1 MTALATIEQK
11 QENILGQLITKGN
24 LAMLS
29 EQNRIDYY
37 YMMCDRYGLDPLSKP
52 YDYITT
58 TPKDGPPV
66 ISLYPNTRAAAQMR
80 ANQGISVSITS
91 RELLGDVYMVTAK
104 AIRRDGTHE
113 ECSGCVPIYPNMTL
127 QAKANAYMKAETAAR
142 RRATIAA
149 CGMADSE
156 GDVTPAEIKDGALEP
171 SAEVLE
177 GEVMETTPLSKQIAA
192 KIAAIPGLTSEAV
205 ASLLAENKI
214 DPKKVDK
221 LPTARHGEVLALID
235 AMVGVSAA

>member
-52 YDYITT
+52 FDYITT
-58 TPKDGPPV
+58 KTRDGEV

-80 ANQGISVSITS
+80 ANQGISVEISARQLI
-91 RELLGDVYMVTAK
+91 GDDVYMVTAK
-104 AIRRDGTHE
+104 AIRRDGTYE
-113 ECSGCVPIYPNMTL
+113 ECAGCVPIYKDMAP

-156 GDVTPAEIKDGALEP
+156 GDVTPADIKDGALNP
-171 SAEVLE
+171 SPDVLE
-177 GEVMETTPLSKQIAA
+177 AEVMEPLSKQIAA

-205 ASLLAENKI
+205 ALLLKENNI

-221 LPTARHGEVLALID
+221 LPAERHGEVFALIN
-235 AMVGVSAA
+235 AMAGVA

>member
-52 YDYITT
+52 FDYITT
-58 TPKDGPPV
+58 KTKDGEV

-80 ANQGISVSITS
+80 ANQGISVSIAS

-104 AIRRDGTHE
+104 AIRRDGTFE
-113 ECSGCVPIYPNMTL
+113 ECAGCVPIYKDMAP

-156 GDVTPAEIKDGALEP
+156 GDITPVDAKDGGLEP
-171 SAEVLE
+171 SADVLDA
-177 GEVMETTPLSKQIAA
+177 EVMEPLSKQISA

-205 ASLLAENKI
+205 AELLKENGI

-221 LPTARHGEVLALID
+221 MPASRHGEVLALID
-235 AMVGVSAA
+235 AMVGVTAA

>member
-1 MTALATIEQK
+1 
-11 QENILGQLITKGN
+11 
-24 LAMLS
+24 
-29 EQNRIDYY
+29 
-37 YMMCDRYGLDPLSKP
+37 
-52 YDYITT
+52 
-58 TPKDGPPV
+58 
-66 ISLYPNTRAAAQMR
+66 
-80 ANQGISVSITS
+80 VSITS

-156 GDVTPAEIKDGALEP
+156 GDVTPAENKDGALEP

-177 GEVMETTPLSKQIAA
+177 AEVMETTPLSKQIAA

-221 LPTARHGEVLALID
+221 LPATRHGEVLALID

>member
-52 YDYITT
+52 FDYITT
-58 TPKDGPPV
+58 KTKDGEV

-80 ANQGISVSITS
+80 ANQGISVEISGRQLIG
-91 RELLGDVYMVTAK
+91 EDVYMVTAK
-104 AIRRDGTHE
+104 AIRRDGTFE
-113 ECSGCVPIYPNMTL
+113 ECAGCVPIYPNMAP

-177 GEVMETTPLSKQIAA
+177 TEVMEPLSKQIAA

-205 ASLLAENKI
+205 ASLLKENGI

-221 LPTARHGEVLALID
+221 LPPARHGEVLALID